1 MLGGARADNTSSRQ
15 LENHFSH
22 RSFVSLLS
30 GDGPECG
37 VWCGP
42 GCVAQ
47 NVAPGGPV
55 RSAVAALRFYFN

>member
-1 MLGGARADNTSSRQ
+1 MLGGARAGNTSPHQ

-30 GDGPECG
+30 GHGTECG
-37 VWCGP
+37 VWSGP
-42 GCVAQ
+42 GGVAQ